1 MQADRSLYV
10 ILLVSMTLTA
20 VLILY
25 PAYHAVELS
34 FYKLDS
40 FVSTPHWVGLGN
52 YAAVLAMP
60 DFWRA
65 LLRGLV
71 FSGAAIVLQLVLG
84 IGFALLLDA
93 AIPAKPLVRG
103 ISVLPYLLPTVIVTL
118 TFQWMLDGSNGIVTA
133 AVKGVGLAY
142 VPWGESPVVAMVAV
156 IEMSVWIW
164 TPFVTLAVLAGLQ
177 SVPVELYEAATM
189 DGANAWRRFWHV
201 TLPQLRPIL
210 TIVLLLRAIWMFN
223 KFDIIWLM
231 TRGGPMQATEHLPVL
246 AYRQAFELY
255 DVGKGAA
262 VSAISFLILS
272 ALILVYFRLFP
283 LDDKDGG

>member
-156 IEMSVWIW
+156 IAMSVWIW